1 MLLPTQPQGSHP
13 QVPRPYLPRPHQFT
27 KATHNPTHII
37 SNSYHHSN
45 SSSYQGNQGSYH
57 KQACHTHRHTH
68 QGRSQDLANA
78 HSYHPP
84 GVHPAVVNYLPITNL
99 KAAIQV
105 CL

>member
-13 QVPRPYLPRPHQFT
+13 RVPRPHQFT
-27 KATHNPTHII
+27 KATHNHTHII

-45 SSSYQGNQGSYH
+45 SSSYRNQGSYH
-57 KQACHTHRHTH
+57 KQACHTHRPTH
-68 QGRSQDLANA
+68 QGHSQDLANA
-78 HSYHPP
+78 RSYHPP
-84 GVHPAVVNYLPITNL
+84 GVYPAVVNYLPITNL